1 MRFEVSN
8 LVFRRQKTLIG
19 FAMALYRVRTAILAA
34 LLSLGVAA
42 CSSDVE
48 YDYPVSAPGG
58 GVGKTTDTNSSL
70 FGDGGLLLF
79 GSKDTGEGPSG
90 GAPGVGVNSFLWR
103 ATLDTVSFMPLAS
116 ADPFGGVIISDWYQP
131 PESPTERFKVNVY
144 ILGTDLRADG
154 LRATIFRQRLHPS
167 GTWIDSAVEANT
179 GIELEDA
186 ILTRARELRVA
197 SAATTQ

>member
-1 MRFEVSN
+1 MIGSAIAFCRF
-8 LVFRRQKTLIG
+8 
-19 FAMALYRVRTAILAA
+19 RVGVIA
-34 LLSLGVAA
+34 LLLPVCIGA
-42 CSSDVE
+42 CSSNVE

-58 GVGKTTDTNSSL
+58 GVTSTTASSSSIL
-70 FGDGGLLLF
+70 GDGGLLLF
-79 GSKDTGEGPSG
+79 GSRDNGEGPSG

-116 ADPFGGVIISDWYQP
+116 ADPFGGGIISDWYQP

>member
-1 MRFEVSN
+1 MRFEVSS

-19 FAMALYRVRTAILAA
+19 FAMALYRFRTAVFAA
-34 LLSLGVAA
+34 LLSVSVAA
-42 CSSDVE
+42 CSGGVE

-58 GVGKTTDTNSSL
+58 GVTTTSAESSSIL
-70 FGDGGLLLF
+70 GDGGLLLF
-79 GSKDTGEGPSG
+79 GSRDTGEGPSG

-131 PESPTERFKVNVY
+131 PESPAERFKVNVY

-167 GTWIDSAVEANT
+167 GTWIDSAVESNT